1 MLSKNEIYS
10 LMDKIIEKSKY
21 KTSISLNY
29 YENGLT
35 RFANSEIHQNV
46 YTSDCRVKV
55 TVLHDKKVSN
65 VSTNLL
71 TEEALIKAL
80 RDAEENLDFLPQG
93 DYEYKL
99 PAEPKVMEQEDEQ
112 LSNKCNLTIDGRARL
127 VKECIES
134 LDDDFIA
141 AGALSSGNSIMA
153 IANTNGIK
161 RFISNNNMNFS
172 VVVMHKDGFSGYA
185 EIEGN
190 NPCEFDVKTAF
201 KRAYDK
207 ARTGIN
213 PISIEP
219 GAYDVIL
226 EPAAVSAFV
235 SMGAYLGFN
244 GEGLRK
250 GNSFLTGKEGKKVFD
265 ERINI
270 VDDWT
275 SEETM
280 AIPFD
285 FEGYERK
292 KVTLIENGVF
302 KGGVYD
308 SRNAELVG
316 KENTGHSTGFFSGAM
331 PLNIVIKSG
340 EKSVDTIIK
349 ESKKALLI
357 TRFHYINVV
366 NKKEAVLTGLT
377 RDGVFLVEDGEIKC
391 GVKNM
396 RFTESIVDAFNNIEE
411 IAKEKEAVP
420 SYRGP
425 LNLPA
430 MKINNF
436 HLTGKTE

>member
-1 MLSKNEIYS
+1 MLNKNEVYS

-46 YTSDCRVKV
+46 YTSDCEVKI

-71 TEEALIKAL
+71 TEDALIKAL
-80 RDAEENLDFLPQG
+80 RDAEENLEFLPQG

-99 PAEPKVMEQEDEQ
+99 PSEPKIIEQEDEQ
-112 LSNKCNLTIDGRARL
+112 INNRCNFTIEDRARL
-127 VKECIES
+127 VKECIETLS
-134 LDDDFIA
+134 DDFIG
-141 AGALSSGNSIMA
+141 AGALSSGKNVMA

-161 RFISNNNMNFS
+161 RFISNNTMNFS
-172 VVVMHKDGFSGYA
+172 VVVMHKDGFSGYT

-190 NPCEFDVKTAF
+190 NPCEFDVRKAF

-226 EPAAVSAFV
+226 EPVAVSEFV
-235 SMGAYLGFN
+235 AMGAYLGFS

-265 ERINI
+265 ERITM

-275 SEETM
+275 SKESM

-292 KVTLIENGVF
+292 KVILIENGVF

-316 KENTGHSTGFFSGAM
+316 KENTGHSTGFFNGAM
-331 PLNIVIKSG
+331 PLNIVINSG
-340 EKSVDTIIK
+340 EKSIDTIIK

-366 NKKEAVLTGLT
+366 NEKEAILTGLT

-411 IAKEKEAVP
+411 ISKEKEAVP
-420 SYRGP
+420 FFMAP

>member
-1 MLSKNEIYS
+1 MLNKNEIYC

-46 YTSDCRVKV
+46 YTSDCEVKI
-55 TVLHDKKVSN
+55 TVLHDKKISN

-71 TEEALIKAL
+71 TEDALIKAL
-80 RDAEENLDFLPQG
+80 RDAEENLEFLPQG

-99 PAEPKVMEQEDEQ
+99 PSEPKIIEQEDEQ
-112 LSNKCNLTIDGRARL
+112 INNRCNFTIEDRARL
-127 VKECIES
+127 VKECIETLS
-134 LDDDFIA
+134 DDFIG
-141 AGALSSGNSIMA
+141 AGALASGNKVMA

-190 NPCEFDVKTAF
+190 NPCEFDVKKAF

-219 GAYDVIL
+219 GVYDVIL
-226 EPAAVSAFV
+226 EPIAVSEFV
-235 SMGAYLGFN
+235 AMGAYLGFS
-244 GEGLRK
+244 GESLRK
-250 GNSFLTGKEGKKVFD
+250 GNSFLTGKEGEKVFD
-265 ERINI
+265 ERLTI

-275 SEETM
+275 SEESM
-280 AIPFD
+280 PIPFD

-308 SRNAELVG
+308 SRNAELIG
-316 KENTGHSTGFFSGAM
+316 KENTGHSTGFFNGSI
-331 PLNIVIKSG
+331 PLNIIVNSG
-340 EKSVDTIIK
+340 EKSIDTIIRN
-349 ESKKALLI
+349 SKKALLI

-366 NKKEAVLTGLT
+366 NEKEAILTGLT
-377 RDGVFLVEDGEIKC
+377 RDGVFLIEDGEIKC

-411 IAKEKEAVP
+411 ISREKEPVP
-420 SYRGP
+420 FYMAQ
-425 LNLPA
+425 LNLPV

-436 HLTGKTE
+436 HFTGKTE